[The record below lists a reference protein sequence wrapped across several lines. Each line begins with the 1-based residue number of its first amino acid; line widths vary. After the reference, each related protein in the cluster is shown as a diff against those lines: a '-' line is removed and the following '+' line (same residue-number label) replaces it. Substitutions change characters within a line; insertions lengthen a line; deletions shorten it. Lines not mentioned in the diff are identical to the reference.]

1 MFRVSSAACL
11 LDISALPMQVATNGY
26 IPPVLPGGNC
36 FPESAG
42 TGFDFSAATAG
53 VGAATAGL
61 RDALSGG
68 MSKVGPALDGLTSKM
83 GGLTQGL
90 TAGVGGLSSK
100 MGGLT
105 EGLSSKMDQ
114 LAAQAGS
121 SGADVAAAAKQQLEG
136 VALSLQEGQVEMEQ
150 SIQTSVSQVLEL
162 KQQAMAGASEVLLTA
177 AALTHVQEG
186 ATLATANAALLQE
199 QLAGSMAS
207 LQGLLQQLAGAQAL
221 LTSQLLAAVQATAE
235 HSSSAAVSEVHE
247 LFSSAAQ
254 GLASAQSE
262 VWVRY
267 EDLALAD
274 KLTFAVDATR
284 EGARHAVNAVDQ
296 VNLPARM
303 LALEASVG
311 SAAGGLLAAAA
322 DQAHALQLDS
332 SMVAAAEAFQSNAAT
347 AVDHMAALA
356 AMGGPGAAELGA
368 LQAHLL
374 SLSSSVGDVLAAA
387 QGSLSAATSGL
398 TASDAALQ
406 SLQASV
412 SASARMVSAL
422 TESNLDQVNG
432 LLQQL
437 EASASDLQRLL

>member
-1 MFRVSSAACL
+1 VCHVL
-11 LDISALPMQVATNGY
+11 LSVLTVLTMQVATNGY

-42 TGFDFSAATAG
+42 TGFDLSAATAG
-53 VGAATAGL
+53 MGAATAGFK
-61 RDALSGG
+61 DALSGG
-68 MSKVGPALDGLTSKM
+68 MSKMGPALDGLTNKM
-83 GGLTQGL
+83 GGLTQDL

-100 MGGLT
+100 MG
-105 EGLSSKMDQ
+105 Q

-136 VALSLQEGQVEMEQ
+136 VTLNLQDGQAGFENQIQ
-150 SIQTSVSQVLEL
+150 SSVSQVLEL
-162 KQQAMAGASEVLLTA
+162 KQQAMAGASDVLLTA

-186 ATLATANAALLQE
+186 ATLATANAALLQA
-199 QLAGSMAS
+199 QLAGSMQS
-207 LQGLLQQLAGAQAL
+207 LQGLLEQLAGAQTL
-221 LTSQLLAAVQATAE
+221 LTGQLLAAVQSTAE
-235 HSSSAAVSEVHE
+235 HSSSAAVTEVHQ

-284 EGARHAVNAVDQ
+284 EGARAAVNEFDS

-311 SAAGGLLAAAA
+311 TAAGGLLAAAA

-332 SMVAAAEAFQSNAAT
+332 SLVAAAESFQSNAAA

-356 AMGGPGAAELGA
+356 ALGGPGAAELGA
-368 LQAHLL
+368 LQAHLV
-374 SLSSSVGDVLAAA
+374 SLSSSVGDVLASA
-387 QGSLSAATSGL
+387 QGTLSAATSGL
-398 TASDAALQ
+398 SASDAALH

-412 SASARMVSAL
+412 SASARMVDAL
-422 TESNLDQVNG
+422 TESNFDQVNG